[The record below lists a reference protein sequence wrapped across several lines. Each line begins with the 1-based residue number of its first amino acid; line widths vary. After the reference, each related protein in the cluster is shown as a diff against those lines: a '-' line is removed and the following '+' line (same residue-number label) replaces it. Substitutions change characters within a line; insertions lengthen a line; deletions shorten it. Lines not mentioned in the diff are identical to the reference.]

1 MSEKISSNRDI
12 RKFFQT
18 NSKEN
23 SLNIPQTKQKMSRE
37 PLFELQPSL
46 DLEKSPS
53 PPRLEKM
60 TSSTSRVHESS
71 NCQKLIKSEEDD
83 SDSIPELDQVNPTT
97 ILEETKHKNPKKR
110 KKKKPLGG
118 SKKRCKKEKLQDL
131 DLGPNEFSDESS
143 DHEIKIKK
151 LDDNKVKDEVNKE
164 VDKKEDE
171 EEYDVEKILDYKW
184 CLATVSRNYYFRH
197 S

>member
-97 ILEETKHKNPKKR
+97 IMEETKSKNPKKR
-110 KKKKPLGG
+110 KKKKLYGG

-151 LDDNKVKDEVNKE
+151 LDDNKVKDEVKKEE

-171 EEYDVEKILDYKW
+171 EEYDVEKILEYKYVV
-184 CLATVSRNYYFRH
+184 TTFR
-197 S
+197 